1 MADIERSL
9 PFALEAE
16 QSVLG
21 AILLKPEKF
30 SLVAESLKEEDFYLS
45 EHREIY
51 AAMRDLFVQSR
62 EIDVVNVKAV

>member
-30 SLVAESLKEEDFYLS
+30 SLVAESLKEAVKYKVERFTGM
-45 EHREIY
+45 I
-51 AAMRDLFVQSR
+51 VNT
-62 EIDVVNVKAV
+62 VNVNVIGVKL

>member
-30 SLVAESLKEEDFYLS
+30 SLVAESLKGRYKARHSGVLL
-45 EHREIY
+45 R
-51 AAMRDLFVQSR
+51 SR
-62 EIDVVNVKAV
+62 